1 MKTLL
6 QLTKFF
12 TIAAAAILLFS
23 LQAYAQSIT
32 PVADTTTGSTADQKA
47 PFKIDLGYSHRIQ
60 TDIKG
65 GGEDFNVQ
73 SVGVKA
79 SNHLQLNPCYTLN
92 TAINYEYNDYQFHNN
107 NRYQWKNRFDWNR
120 VHLVS
125 IDSMLGYQLD
135 DKWSFYGGPILNV
148 GAEEGSEFKD
158 TLSGGAAAGFNYVYS
173 PTLTAGGG
181 LAVVSRIEDPVA
193 TVPIVR
199 LDWKFA
205 DKWNLHAGSTDLG
218 SSAGYG
224 MAVSFAPI
232 ESLTLSSGLQEQ
244 DKRFRLA
251 NEWSSGHP
259 KDGVATDKYSV
270 AYAKACYDV
279 TKQIGIEGYAGMAFS
294 GKLKLE
300 DKSGQA
306 LKEQEY
312 DQTPMFGLRTIFS
325 F

>member
-1 MKTLL
+1 MKKLA
-6 QLTKFF
+6 QLITVF
-12 TIAAAAILLFS
+12 TIATAAIFVLS
-23 LQAYAQSIT
+23 LQVFAQEIT
-32 PVADTTTGSTADQKA
+32 SVADTTIGSTADQKA
-47 PFKIDLGYSHRIQ
+47 PFNVDLGYSHRIK

-65 GGEDFNVQ
+65 SGEDFNVQ

-79 SNHLQLNPCYTLN
+79 SNHFQLNPCYTLN
-92 TAINYEYNDYQFHNN
+92 TAINYEYNDYQFQNT

-120 VHLVS
+120 VHLVT
-125 IDSMLGYQLD
+125 INSMLGYTLD
-135 DKWSFYGGPILNV
+135 DTWSFYGGPILNV

-173 PTLTAGGG
+173 PALTLGAG
-181 LAVVSRIEDPVA
+181 LAVVSRIEDPAA

-205 DKWNLHAGSTDLG
+205 DKWNLHAGSTELG

-224 MAVSFAPI
+224 MAVSFAPV
-232 ESLTLSSGLQEQ
+232 ERLTLSSGVQEQ

-251 NEWSSGHP
+251 NDWSPGHP

-270 AYAKACYDV
+270 AYAKACYDI

-306 LKEQEY
+306 IREQEY
-312 DQTPMFGLRTIFS
+312 DQTPMFGLRTIFA